1 MSSPSPLSFAGNELA
16 YGIKL
21 SHLGHNY
28 LMTSSRSSS
37 SVPYAYAK
45 QICNQVLELDISIRF
60 AGIANNMGTLIAYKL
75 RKGLVPMLDEGEL
88 RNSIMKT
95 VLRMKTREDYESK
108 LGDVIYTFALYKRVK
123 RASIPLDHPDL
134 AVLTMS
140 FDMAADQ
147 DSIIMDKVLPV
158 LKQGKL
164 TEASE
169 AGLD

>member
-16 YGIKL
+16 YEIQL

-28 LMTSSRSSS
+28 SMTSSRSSS

-169 AGLD
+169 A

>member
-1 MSSPSPLSFAGNELA
+1 M
-16 YGIKL
+16 
-21 SHLGHNY
+21 
-28 LMTSSRSSS
+28 SSS

-60 AGIANNMGTLIAYKL
+60 AGIANNMGTLIAYRL
-75 RKGLVPMLDEGEL
+75 RKGLVPLLDEGEL
-88 RNSIMKT
+88 QNSIMKT

-123 RASIPLDHPDL
+123 RATIPLDHPDL
-134 AVLTMS
+134 AILTVS

-147 DSIIMDKVLPV
+147 DSIIMDKILPV

-164 TEASE
+164 TEADE
-169 AGLD
+169 A

>member
-1 MSSPSPLSFAGNELA
+1 M
-16 YGIKL
+16 
-21 SHLGHNY
+21 
-28 LMTSSRSSS
+28 SSS
-37 SVPYAYAK
+37 SIPYAYAK
-45 QICNQVLELDISIRF
+45 QICNQILELDISIRF
-60 AGIANNMGTLIAYKL
+60 AGIANNMGTLIAYRL
-75 RKGLVPMLDEGEL
+75 RKGLVPLLDEGEIQ
-88 RNSIMKT
+88 NSIMKT

-147 DSIIMDKVLPV
+147 DSIIMDKILPV

-164 TEASE
+164 TEADE
-169 AGLD
+169 A

>member
-1 MSSPSPLSFAGNELA
+1 
-16 YGIKL
+16 
-21 SHLGHNY
+21 
-28 LMTSSRSSS
+28 MTSSMSSS

-60 AGIANNMGTLIAYKL
+60 AGIANNMGTLIAYRI
-75 RKGLVPMLDEGEL
+75 RKGLVPLLDEGEL
-88 RNSIMKT
+88 QNSIMKT

-147 DSIIMDKVLPV
+147 DSIIMDKILPF

-164 TEASE
+164 TEADE
-169 AGLD
+169 A

>member
-1 MSSPSPLSFAGNELA
+1 
-16 YGIKL
+16 
-21 SHLGHNY
+21 
-28 LMTSSRSSS
+28 MTSSRSSS

-75 RKGLVPMLDEGEL
+75 RKGLVPLLDEGEL
-88 RNSIMKT
+88 ENSIMKT

-123 RASIPLDHPDL
+123 RASIPLDHPDF

-147 DSIIMDKVLPV
+147 DSIIMDKILPI

-169 AGLD
+169 ARLD